1 MAFGPYRDIDSL
13 ASALAADLCGG
24 NEPAVVGN
32 AAEAARLIAL
42 AIERNF
48 KTAAEVDREVDMQMK
63 QLGSQTAGM
72 DVAKIRAGLR
82 ARIAKQKGFV
92 L

>member
-1 MAFGPYRDIDSL
+1 MAFGPYRDIDAL
-13 ASALAADLCGG
+13 ANALAADLCGG
-24 NEPAVVGN
+24 SDPAVVGN
-32 AAEAARLIAL
+32 PGEAARLIAL
-42 AIERNF
+42 AMERNF
-48 KTAAEVDREVDMQMK
+48 KTAAEIEREVDSQMK

-72 DVAKIRAGLR
+72 DVQKIRAGLR